1 MRHTVVR
8 SSCLLLLVIVMVT
21 SGCTK
26 GQGLRGTTSV
36 AVKAALSDKHVK
48 YKGDITCTGDSLPIN
63 CTGISTDG
71 RPISGT
77 LSASDSSG
85 CVLVVTV
92 GGQQIVREKGGKCK

>member
-1 MRHTVVR
+1 MKHIVVR
-8 SSCLLLLVIVMVT
+8 GSCLLLFVIVMVT

-36 AVKAALSDKHVK
+36 AVKAALSDNHVK
-48 YKGDITCTGDSLPIN
+48 YKGDITCTGDSLPIT
-63 CTGISTDG
+63 CTSTSTDG

-77 LSASDSSG
+77 LSTSDGSG
-85 CVLVVTV
+85 CVLVVAV